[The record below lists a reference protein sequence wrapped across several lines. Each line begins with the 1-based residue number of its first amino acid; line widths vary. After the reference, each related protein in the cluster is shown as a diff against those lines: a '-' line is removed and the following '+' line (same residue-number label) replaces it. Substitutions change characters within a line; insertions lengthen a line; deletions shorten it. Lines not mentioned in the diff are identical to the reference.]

1 MMTQAAWIDNSDDS
15 MPMWEN
21 WFGKGIAPL
30 EDSAASESG
39 GQKCLWTPTK
49 EAEAQDIFL
58 LKSAQ
63 VDSSLELKTLAV
75 STWAICM
82 LL

>member
-1 MMTQAAWIDNSDDS
+1 MPQAAWNEDSDDS

-21 WFGKGIAPL
+21 WFGKRIAPL
-30 EDSAASESG
+30 EDSAASKSG
-39 GQKCLWTPTK
+39 GKKRLWTLTK
-49 EAEAQDIFL
+49 EAEARGIFL

-75 STWAICM
+75 ST
-82 LL
+82 